1 MARSKNLCA
10 ISTSTRR
17 AMRPRGIFHERRMHR
32 PAHRVVLRGLA
43 LAMALVLF
51 SIVLPGISLQAQAQ
65 QKTKLPRPRRL
76 DEDVT
81 WKRDPAT
88 GELKAIPAAGATNG
102 AGAKDSGDAG
112 TSTGLHA
119 ISVVTQIVPVTCS
132 VIGAD
137 GVAVRGLQIADFRV
151 FDDGVQQP
159 LTYFDA
165 STESASVAIVI
176 DASPSVLRESDE
188 MRNAAR
194 ALVDA
199 LSPADRTAIVDF
211 SAHTYLQLPFSG
223 DWGLI
228 RKAVARV
235 DARSLLDDKGG
246 SNIYQAVSLT
256 ARELFAGRTGRKAIV
271 LLTDGQDSGL
281 GLTLDPATSRPRPGL
296 PTNQLTFEDVLREL
310 STQDV
315 QVFAVST
322 ESRPKIMTADF
333 LAMHAGQTLLT
344 ESARDGAIPAYTLY
358 LAELVRRSGGQL
370 YFLREAETLADTF
383 HQIAV
388 KIRAEYTVGFSPTTA
403 GTARTPRAGLHQL
416 RVEVIGHPNATVAAR
431 ASYYVPSKSEVQ

>member
-1 MARSKNLCA
+1 
-10 ISTSTRR
+10 
-17 AMRPRGIFHERRMHR
+17 MRLRGIFHERRMHR
-32 PAHRVVLRGLA
+32 QSHCIVARGIARSVA
-43 LAMALVLF
+43 LAIALVIF
-51 SIVLPGISLQAQAQ
+51 PIVCLRTSLQAQQ
-65 QKTKLPRPRRL
+65 NTKLPRPRRL

-88 GELKAIPAAGATNG
+88 GELKAVLAAGATNG
-102 AGAKDSGDAG
+102 TGAKDSGGAG
-112 TSTGLHA
+112 TSTDLHA

-199 LSPADRTAIVDF
+199 LSSSDRTAIVDF
-211 SAHTYLQLPFSG
+211 SAHTYLQLPFSD
-223 DWGLI
+223 DWGVI

-235 DARSLLDDKGG
+235 DARSLLEDKGG
-246 SNIYQAVSLT
+246 SNIYQAVFLT

-281 GLTLDPATSRPRPGL
+281 GLTLDPKTAGPRAGWPAD
-296 PTNQLTFEDVLREL
+296 QLTFDDVTRTLAGEDIE
-310 STQDV
+310 
-315 QVFAVST
+315 VFAVST
-322 ESRPKIMTADF
+322 ESRPKIMTPDWVASHV
-333 LAMHAGQTLLT
+333 AQTLLT
-344 ESARDGAIPAYTLY
+344 SSLRGSGIPAYTLY
-358 LAELVRRSGGQL
+358 LAELARRSGGQL

-383 HQIAV
+383 RQIAL
-388 KIRAEYTVGFSPTTA
+388 KIRAQYTLGFSPA
-403 GTARTPRAGLHQL
+403 ANASAAPHSGWHQL
-416 RVEVIGHPNATVAAR
+416 RVEVVGHGDPTVVHR
-431 ASYYVPSKSEVQ
+431 NSYYVPAAR

>member
-1 MARSKNLCA
+1 MRALM
-10 ISTSTRR
+10 TRR
-17 AMRPRGIFHERRMHR
+17 ILRST
-32 PAHRVVLRGLA
+32 LRGPGRSLA
-43 LAMALVLF
+43 GCLVIAAGLAIQPQFLN
-51 SIVLPGISLQAQAQ
+51 AQNKQ
-65 QKTKLPRPRRL
+65 TTGLTRPRRL
-76 DEDVT
+76 DDGIS
-81 WKRDPAT
+81 WKRDPVT
-88 GELKAIPAAGATNG
+88 GELVVVRSGGAREANVPETTAN
-102 AGAKDSGDAG
+102 SH
-112 TSTGLHA
+112 S
-119 ISVVTQIVPVTCS
+119 ISVVTQVVPVTCS
-132 VIGAD
+132 VVGAD
-137 GVAVRGLQIADFRV
+137 GVAIPNLQQKDFRV
-151 FDDGVQQP
+151 FDDGAEQP
-159 LTYFDA
+159 IVYFDA
-165 STESASVAIVI
+165 SSQPASVAILL

-188 MRNAAR
+188 MKNAAR

-199 LSPADRTAIVDF
+199 LGSTDETAVVDF
-211 SAHTYLQLPFSG
+211 SAHTYLQIPFSS

-228 RKAVARV
+228 RKAVGRV
-235 DARSLLDDKGG
+235 DAKQLLGDTGG
-246 SNIYQAVSLT
+246 TNIYQAIFIT
-256 ARELFAGRTGRKAIV
+256 TKELFAGRTGRKAIV

-358 LAELVRRSGGQL
+358 LAEMVRRSGGQL

-383 HQIAV
+383 HHIAV

-403 GTARTPRAGLHQL
+403 GTARTPRAGWHQL
-416 RVEVIGHPNATVAAR
+416 RVEVIGHPHATVTAR

>member
-1 MARSKNLCA
+1 
-10 ISTSTRR
+10 
-17 AMRPRGIFHERRMHR
+17 MRLRGIFHERRMQRQSHCIV
-32 PAHRVVLRGLA
+32 ARGIARSVA
-43 LAMALVLF
+43 LAIALVIF
-51 SIVLPGISLQAQAQ
+51 PIVCLRTSLQAQQ
-65 QKTKLPRPRRL
+65 NTKLPRPRRL

-88 GELKAIPAAGATNG
+88 GELKAVLAAGAANG
-102 AGAKDSGDAG
+102 TGAKDSGGAG
-112 TSTGLHA
+112 TSTDLHA

-199 LSPADRTAIVDF
+199 LSSSDRTAIVDF

-223 DWGLI
+223 DWAVI

-235 DARSLLDDKGG
+235 DARSLLEDKGG
-246 SNIYQAVSLT
+246 SNIYQAVFLT

-281 GLTLDPATSRPRPGL
+281 GLTLDPKTAGPRAGWPAD
-296 PTNQLTFEDVLREL
+296 QLTFDDVTRTLAGEDIE
-310 STQDV
+310 
-315 QVFAVST
+315 VFAVST
-322 ESRPKIMTADF
+322 ESRPKIMTPAWVQ
-333 LAMHAGQTLLT
+333 LHASQTLVT
-344 ESARDGAIPAYTLY
+344 YAAQESGIPAYTLY
-358 LAELVRRSGGQL
+358 LAELARRSGGQL

-383 HQIAV
+383 RQIAL
-388 KIRAEYTVGFSPTTA
+388 KIRAEYTLGFAPANNASAPPHP
-403 GTARTPRAGLHQL
+403 GWHQL
-416 RVEVIGHPNATVAAR
+416 RVEVIDHGDPTVVNR
-431 ASYYVPSKSEVQ
+431 SSYYVAATP

>member
-1 MARSKNLCA
+1 
-10 ISTSTRR
+10 
-17 AMRPRGIFHERRMHR
+17 MRLLRIVREGVGHR
-32 PAHRVVLRGLA
+32 PVRRFATRGFALA
-43 LAMALVLF
+43 LALVIVP
-51 SIVLPGISLQAQAQ
+51 IVLPGNSLHAQ

-81 WKRDPAT
+81 LERDPAT
-88 GELKAIPAAGATNG
+88 GELKAVLAGGATNG
-102 AGAKDSGDAG
+102 AAAKGSVGAG
-112 TSTGLHA
+112 TSTEPHA

-137 GVAVRGLQIADFRV
+137 GVAVRGLQLADFRV

-199 LSPADRTAIVDF
+199 LSASDRTAVVDF

-235 DARSLLDDKGG
+235 DARSLLEDTGG
-246 SNIYQAVSLT
+246 SNIYQAVFLT
-256 ARELFAGRTGRKAIV
+256 ARELFAGHTGRKAIV

-281 GLTLDPATSRPRPGL
+281 GLTLDPKTAGPRAGYPAD
-296 PTNQLTFEDVLREL
+296 QLTFDDVTRALAAEDIE
-310 STQDV
+310 
-315 QVFAVST
+315 VFAVST
-322 ESRPKIMTADF
+322 ESRPKIMTPAWVQ
-333 LAMHAGQTLLT
+333 LHASQTLLNY
-344 ESARDGAIPAYTLY
+344 SAQGLSIPAYTLY
-358 LAELVRRSGGQL
+358 LAELARRSGGQL

-383 HQIAV
+383 RQIAL
-388 KIRAEYTVGFSPTTA
+388 KIRAEYTLGFAPANNASMPPHP
-403 GTARTPRAGLHQL
+403 GWHQL
-416 RVEVIGHPNATVAAR
+416 RVQVIDHGDPTVVNR
-431 ASYYVPSKSEVQ
+431 SSYYVAATQ